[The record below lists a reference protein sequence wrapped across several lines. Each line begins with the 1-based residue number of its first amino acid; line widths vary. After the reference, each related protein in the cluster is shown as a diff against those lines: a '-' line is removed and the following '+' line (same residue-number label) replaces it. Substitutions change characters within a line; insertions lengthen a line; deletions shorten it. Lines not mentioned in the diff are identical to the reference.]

1 MTSKFF
7 SNKNSFDS
15 IQQDPVQQSWGPYWH
30 LKTQVYEPFSWN
42 TGVFTCEEIERIKVI
57 GRRIGMNRS
66 ETHGSGQNC
75 LEHRRSFTSW
85 IQPNEH
91 TAWIYQKLTSLVL
104 ENNEKFFN
112 FDLTML
118 ENLQFT
124 YYNSSE
130 EGCYKAHVDP
140 NVWGLPHNRKLSLV
154 VQLSDPSEYE
164 GGDLLLHDSHEP
176 TVIRKERGMV
186 VCFPSYTLHEVTPV
200 TKGER
205 YSLVAWVHGPKLR

>member
-15 IQQDPVQQSWGPYWH
+15 IQQDPVQQSWGTYWH
-30 LKTQVYEPFSWN
+30 LKSQVYEPFCWN

-57 GRRIGMNRS
+57 GRRIGMNRALTGNGG
-66 ETHGSGQNC
+66 ENC
-75 LEHRRSFTSW
+75 LDHRRSFTSW
-85 IQPNEH
+85 IHSNEH
-91 TAWIYQKLTSLVL
+91 TAWIYQKLASLVL

-140 NVWGLPHNRKLSLV
+140 TIWSLPHNRKLSLV
-154 VQLSDPSEYE
+154 MQLSDPSEYE
-164 GGDLLLHDSHEP
+164 GGNLLLHNSHEP
-176 TVIRKERGMV
+176 TEIQKEKGMI